1 MKILIVLTTEGQR
14 VYLWH
19 PWEKG
24 ITLREPYLYQD
35 ISIYEYLQELKD
47 RGENIEEY
55 NITPFGI
62 IISRYLQK
70 YESKNHTFYE

>member
-1 MKILIVLTTEGQR
+1 LIALTPEGQR

-24 ITLREPYLYQD
+24 ITPQEPYLYQD

-55 NITPFGI
+55 SSIW
-62 IISRYLQK
+62 Y
-70 YESKNHTFYE
+70 YY